1 VWCRSTW
8 WGFYNG
14 WSCSAWVSNGGM
26 CNWQKSD
33 VSYKENIKPIGITPE
48 GIPYYQ
54 YNYNNNNTTHE
65 GVIAQDLIGTK
76 FEKALKRNIDGLLM
90 VNYDMLD
97 IKMKTIN

>member
-1 VWCRSTW
+1 
-8 WGFYNG
+8 
-14 WSCSAWVSNGGM
+14 M

-33 VSYKENIKPIGITPE
+33 VSYKENIKPMGITPE

-54 YNYNNNNTTHE
+54 YNYNNNKTVYE
-65 GVIAQDLIGTK
+65 GIIAQDLIGTK
-76 FEKALKRNIDGLLM
+76 FEKALKRNIDGLLI